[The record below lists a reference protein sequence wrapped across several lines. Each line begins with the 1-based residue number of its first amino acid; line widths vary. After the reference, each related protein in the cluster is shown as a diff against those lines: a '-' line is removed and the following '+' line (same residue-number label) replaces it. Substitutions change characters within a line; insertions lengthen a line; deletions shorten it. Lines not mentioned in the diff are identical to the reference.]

1 MCLLFPSEL
10 ATHRYALLVAKL
22 RLCTQPS
29 TRVPSCVQAMIGA
42 SLPTEEQL
50 EKLRLFV
57 DLYNDE
63 LRDVEKALDA
73 SFSEV
78 WDAQTD
84 PIEAVLHIKESCSVR
99 ELLRT
104 DNRVV
109 HKTMTVFTSLCNE
122 VEQLKEKA
130 ERDFYDALGV
140 FGEPVADSEQ
150 AEEGDEQQQI
160 AALLPILQDL

>member
-1 MCLLFPSEL
+1 MGPRDDY
-10 ATHRYALLVAKL
+10 H
-22 RLCTQPS
+22 
-29 TRVPSCVQAMIGA
+29 IGA